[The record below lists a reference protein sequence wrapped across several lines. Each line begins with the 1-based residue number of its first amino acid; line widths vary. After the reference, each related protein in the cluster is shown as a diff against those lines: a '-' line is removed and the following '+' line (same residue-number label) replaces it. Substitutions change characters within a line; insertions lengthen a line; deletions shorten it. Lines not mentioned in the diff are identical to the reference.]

1 MINLD
6 SSRILI
12 IGGGSYIG
20 KYLVNYLEN
29 HTNSK
34 LIVSFR
40 TIPEIKPNNQRIMYM
55 HADLLRPDSYKNVFD
70 KHKPLIVFHLAA
82 ITRLSP
88 GELNP
93 ELTIKT
99 NYFGTKIIADLC
111 LEYKVKAFISVS
123 SNLARNPKSVVGL
136 LKYLS
141 EVYLRKSGDS
151 KTKMISIRLP
161 NVLGSPGSVTNIFK
175 KQIEVGGPVTVTD
188 PLMAR
193 RFINNDEASKLLIKA
208 IKMGE
213 NSDVFVVPIE
223 NTKIS
228 DLAAE
233 MINDSGKQIDI
244 EYIGIMPS
252 EKLIEEKYEDS
263 EIVKTNYLKLS
274 LLQDDWNIENINNVF
289 ETLRTK
295 NNSKSFRLM
304 VEKIEV
310 SLQK

>member
-12 IGGGSYIG
+12 SGGCSFAG
-20 KYLVNYLEN
+20 KHLVDYLLKN
-29 HTNSK
+29 TNSK
-34 LIVSFR
+34 LIVSYR
-40 TIPEIKPNNQRIMYM
+40 TIPEKIDKNPRIEYEYS
-55 HADLLRPDSYKNVFD
+55 DLLKPDSYRKVFD
-70 KHKPLIVFHLAA
+70 KHKPIVVFHLAA

-88 GELNP
+88 GEEDP
-93 ELTIKT
+93 ELTVIT
-99 NYFGTKIIADLC
+99 NYFGTKMIADLC
-111 LEYKVKAFISVS
+111 LEYKVKSFISVS

-141 EVYLRKSGDS
+141 EVYLRNSGNS
-151 KTKMISIRLP
+151 NTKMISIRLP
-161 NVLGSPGSVTNIFK
+161 NVLGSPGSVTHIFK
-175 KQIEVGGPVTVTD
+175 KQIETGGPVTITHPD
-188 PLMAR
+188 MER
-193 RFINNDEASKLLIKA
+193 RFVSNEEASKLLVTA

-213 NSDVFVVPIE
+213 DSNIFVVPIE

-228 DLAAE
+228 DLATE
-233 MINDSGKQIDI
+233 MIKESGRQIEI
-244 EYIGIMPS
+244 KYIGIKPS

-263 EIVKTNYLKLS
+263 EIVKTNNFKLS
-274 LLQDDWNIENINNVF
+274 LLKDDWNIENINNVI
-289 ETLRTK
+289 EILRTK